1 MPRMKITPIVA
12 LATVLALSA
21 ACDIGTDAA
30 TRLAYDIESGAG
42 RLGSQPGAR
51 YTINH
56 ATPSKA
62 GECTGPYKVQLDKV
76 GAIVIWCKDEAG
88 NTVSSHSTS
97 YHARFVDTPG
107 TFIVDKPARST
118 LEIDLERRGG
128 RAVIANVR

>member
-1 MPRMKITPIVA
+1 MQLPRGMVPIAA
-12 LATVLALSA
+12 LAMLA
-21 ACDIGTDAA
+21 ACGIGTDAA
-30 TRLAYDIESGAG
+30 TRLASDIEAGAG
-42 RLGSQPGAR
+42 HLGGEPGAR
-51 YTINH
+51 YTIRH
-56 ATPSKA
+56 ATPSRA
-62 GECTGPYKVQLDKV
+62 GECTGPYKVQLDRV